1 MIVSQL
7 SFALVEYD
15 YQIMVSIWEFQC
27 LTVCQAVLEKLEI
40 WG

>member
-7 SFALVEYD
+7 PFALVEYD
-15 YQIMVSIWEFQC
+15 YQIMVSIWEFQY